1 MSAVAASRAN
11 LIMNHLSSS
20 AAHPAGLLAGQVAII
35 TGAGQGIGG
44 ATALLFAKEGA
55 SVVVS
60 DLDDVK
66 GNDIAN
72 QIKQA
77 GGKAIVVSGDVT
89 DVTFPERLIE
99 ETIKAFGKINHIVNN
114 AGFTFDGMLHKTT
127 DKQFQ
132 LMLDVHNVAP
142 FRIIRAAA

>member
-1 MSAVAASRAN
+1 MSAVANSRAN

-60 DLDDVK
+60 DLDD
-66 GNDIAN
+66 
-72 QIKQA
+72 
-77 GGKAIVVSGDVT
+77 
-89 DVTFPERLIE
+89 
-99 ETIKAFGKINHIVNN
+99 
-114 AGFTFDGMLHKTT
+114 
-127 DKQFQ
+127 
-132 LMLDVHNVAP
+132 
-142 FRIIRAAA
+142 